1 VQAVATA
8 GTMGVI
14 GVCSPEFDSYPIGQ
28 AMNKNL
34 ILKMGNCN
42 HHRYVPELLDPVA
55 AGLVDPA
62 AFITQEENR
71 PQLSRPTRR
80 SSAVRRAGLRLSS
93 ISTDNCLFGS
103 CK

>member
-1 VQAVATA
+1 
-8 GTMGVI
+8 MGVI

-42 HHRYVPELLDPVA
+42 HHRYVPELLDLVA

-62 AFITQEENR
+62 AFITQEEK
-71 PQLSRPTRR
+71 PTSAIEAYETFERR
-80 SSAVRRAGLRLSS
+80 EKGWIETVLDL
-93 ISTDNCLFGS
+93 D
-103 CK
+103 